1 MSDVKMKTWKCILCS
16 TTCTGF
22 GNNAE
27 PVAKGKCCQ
36 ICNDIKVIPFRL
48 QLMRLPVNK
57 LVR

>member
-1 MSDVKMKTWKCILCS
+1 MKKWKCVLCS

-27 PVAKGKCCQ
+27 PVAKGKCCN
-36 ICNDIKVIPFRL
+36 ICNDVKVIPFRL
-48 QLMRLPVNK
+48 RLMRLPVNK